1 MFLRRLLWVFGYAYR
16 QQTHVNSNRCIYC
29 LKRARLHDRH
39 SNPFAC
45 RCAPSA
51 LRKSQRPRLKCY
63 YTGAVGK
70 SRLSRDPIL
79 LDGYR
84 PLETLNES
92 ALHAVPMA
100 TAIYLHLEDYDQAL
114 SKNRL

>member
-1 MFLRRLLWVFGYAYR
+1 MRAFSSAKKLRT
-16 QQTHVNSNRCIYC
+16 Q
-29 LKRARLHDRH
+29 
-39 SNPFAC
+39 
-45 RCAPSA
+45 
-51 LRKSQRPRLKCY
+51 LKCY
-63 YTGAVGK
+63 FTSAVGK

-84 PLETLNES
+84 PLETQNES